1 MSTQQP
7 SQSGLQSESN
17 LWLSTLIC
25 HRAMMV
31 SLVVSLALDVLQVEV
46 EEAMEPTLDSLLML
60 VSMLS
65 LHGLSALTDQ
75 AFLL

>member
-1 MSTQQP
+1 
-7 SQSGLQSESN
+7 
-17 LWLSTLIC
+17 
-25 HRAMMV
+25 MMV

-65 LHGLSALTDQ
+65 LHGLSALNDQ

>member
-17 LWLSTLIC
+17 LWLSILIC
-25 HRAMMV
+25 HQALMV
-31 SLVVSLALDVLQVEV
+31 SSVVSLALDVLLVV
-46 EEAMEPTLDSLLML
+46 EEAMAVTLDSLLML

-65 LHGLSALTDQ
+65 LHGLSALNDQ